1 MHDLKNFIVSKLTKI
16 YSENNDNELQKRKKE
31 YEEVKAEFDKQ
42 EYMGKNPFKL
52 LWQDMKNKG
61 YNLKSKIKMASFSL
75 VAISPILFNIV
86 LLNFQP
92 FNLHHSFISVLFSL
106 FIGISFSA
114 LSYLLYKIIFEG
126 SDDINLIKKTDLTI
140 DYENKKQ
147 KYESFLKNYQ
157 DKIKN
162 IETLFDDKNSFNEIS
177 KTDLLN
183 NVIDSDIYQYI
194 SQYLSQEE
202 LKKIL
207 IDSFYDGNKNI
218 YYSSIV
224 YYIKRK
230 QSEND
235 AGIFSEKMKKNQND
249 NFKVKEYKKEA
260 VFS

>member
-42 EYMGKNPFKL
+42 EYMGRNPFKL

-61 YNLKSKIKMASFSL
+61 YNLKSKLKMASFSL

-86 LLNFQP
+86 LLSFQP
-92 FNLHHSFISVLFSL
+92 FNLPHSFISVLFSL

-162 IETLFDDKNSFNEIS
+162 IETIFDGKNGFNEIS

-183 NVIDSDIYQYI
+183 QVIDSETYQYI
-194 SQYLSQEE
+194 SQNLSQEE

-207 IDSFYDGNKNI
+207 IDSFHDGNKSI

-224 YYIKRK
+224 NYFMKNQAEHEADIISK
-230 QSEND
+230 
-235 AGIFSEKMKKNQND
+235 KMKKQN
-249 NFKVKEYKKEA
+249 NYFKVKENKKEV

>member
-1 MHDLKNFIVSKLTKI
+1 MNDLKNFIVSKLIKI

-31 YEEVKAEFDKQ
+31 YEEVKVEFDKQ
-42 EYMGKNPFKL
+42 EYMGRNPFKL

-61 YNLKSKIKMASFSL
+61 YNLKSKLKMASFSL

-86 LLNFQP
+86 LLSSQS
-92 FNLHHSFISVLFSL
+92 FNLLNSFISVFLSL
-106 FIGISFSA
+106 LIGISGYAIF
-114 LSYLLYKIIFEG
+114 YLLYQIIF
-126 SDDINLIKKTDLTI
+126 DDIYLIKKTDLTI

-162 IETLFDDKNSFNEIS
+162 IETIFDGKNSFNEIS

-183 NVIDSDIYQYI
+183 EVIDSETYQYI
-194 SQYLSQEE
+194 SQNLSQEE

-207 IDSFYDGNKNI
+207 IDSFYDGNKSI

-224 YYIKRK
+224 NYFMKNQAEHEADIISK
-230 QSEND
+230 
-235 AGIFSEKMKKNQND
+235 KMKKQN
-249 NFKVKEYKKEA
+249 NYFKVKEDKKE
-260 VFS
+260 VIFS